1 MSIYIKNLTKF
12 LSNRLI
18 LDNINIEINSGELI
32 ALLGPS
38 GSGKTTLLRIISGLE
53 NADGGT
59 ILFEG
64 QDSLNKKPK
73 DRNVGFVFQ
82 HYALFKHMT
91 VFKNIAFGLE
101 VRPRKT
107 RPPKEEIKRK
117 VLELLKLVRLE
128 EFVDR
133 YPAQLSGGQRQRVAL
148 ARALAVEPKILL
160 LDEPFG
166 ALDAKVRKELRQ
178 WMKQLQNQIQ
188 VTSIFVTHDQEE
200 AMEVADRIVIM
211 NQGKIEQIGTPQEII
226 ENPKNSF
233 VADFIEI
240 SSLNQI

>member
-128 EFVDR
+128 EFVHR
-133 YPAQLSGGQRQRVAL
+133 YPAQLFRRS
-148 ARALAVEPKILL
+148 KTKSC
-160 LDEPFG
+160 FG
-166 ALDAKVRKELRQ
+166 K
-178 WMKQLQNQIQ
+178 
-188 VTSIFVTHDQEE
+188 S
-200 AMEVADRIVIM
+200 
-211 NQGKIEQIGTPQEII
+211 
-226 ENPKNSF
+226 
-233 VADFIEI
+233 I
-240 SSLNQI
+240 SSGAKNFTT